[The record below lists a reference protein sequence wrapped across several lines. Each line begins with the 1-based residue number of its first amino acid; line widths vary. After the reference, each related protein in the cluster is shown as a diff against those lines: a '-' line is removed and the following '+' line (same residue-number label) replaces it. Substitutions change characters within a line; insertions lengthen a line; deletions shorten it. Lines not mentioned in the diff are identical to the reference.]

1 LPPVYSIIGKINRN
15 PEASCYQDVKKL
27 LKVRQ
32 GLTLSP
38 ICYKIFLHKGVN
50 IRIIDLLVILTCAAG
65 FGAGIWLAIIGQWL
79 LLPAGILMSIAMPYV
94 YFLASFP
101 KMATI
106 PRLIQQTENEK
117 KVKVAFFGFINA
129 AYDYTLIAV
138 WALLVFGALMNRDLD
153 LNLASLPFFLWGYA
167 VLMAPLVFMAKK
179 EDSIAIGSIGGLTFA
194 LLGYAGLTICRCV
207 NAPFKT
213 AALIFIV
220 LVIAFST
227 IQIGLAIGRL
237 GQKEKLI

>member
-1 LPPVYSIIGKINRN
+1 MPPVFFVTGKINPF

-32 GLTLSP
+32 SLTLP
-38 ICYKIFLHKGVN
+38 RICYKIFFQKGVN
-50 IRIIDLLVILTCAAG
+50 IRIIDLFVILTCVAG
-65 FGAGIWLAIIGQWL
+65 FGGGIWLAVLGHWL
-79 LLPAGILMSIAMPYV
+79 LLPAGVLMSVAMPYV
-94 YFLASFP
+94 YFLASLP

-106 PRLIQQTENEK
+106 PRILRQMENEK
-117 KVKVAFFGFINA
+117 KGMIALFGFINA
-129 AYDYTLIAV
+129 VFDYGLIAV
-138 WALLVFGALMNRDLD
+138 WGFIVFGVFLGIDKVSSNIPV
-153 LNLASLPFFLWGYA
+153 PFFLWGYS

-179 EDSIAIGSIGGLTFA
+179 ENSNAIGKIAGLTFA
-194 LLGYAGLTICRCV
+194 LMGYAGLTICRCV

-213 AALIFIV
+213 AALISIV

-237 GQKEKLI
+237 GQKEKMG

>member
-1 LPPVYSIIGKINRN
+1 MPPVFFVTGKINPF

-32 GLTLSP
+32 SLTLP
-38 ICYKIFLHKGVN
+38 HICYKIFFQKGVN
-50 IRIIDLLVILTCAAG
+50 IRIIDLFVILTCVAG
-65 FGAGIWLAIIGQWL
+65 FGGGIWLAVLGHWL
-79 LLPAGILMSIAMPYV
+79 LLPAGVLMSVAMPYV
-94 YFLASFP
+94 YFLASLP

-129 AYDYTLIAV
+129 AFDYTLIAV

-153 LNLASLPFFLWGYA
+153 LDPASHPFFLWGYA

-179 EDSIAIGSIGGLTFA
+179 EGSNAIGSISGLTFA
-194 LLGYAGLTICRCV
+194 LLGYAGLAICRCV

-220 LVIAFST
+220 MVIAFST
-227 IQIGLAIGRL
+227 IQIGLAISRL